1 MGKTIG
7 IDLGTTYSCMA
18 FVNADK
24 DGLVEVIKNKEGMT
38 TTPSVVYFGEDGSI
52 VAGAVAKSSIAME
65 PERCIERIKT
75 KMGTDYR
82 FFLDDKE
89 HSPEFISACILKKMK
104 ADAEEFFGE
113 EVTDAVI
120 TVPAYF
126 GFKEKTATETA
137 GKIAGLNVLQ
147 VINEPTAAAVDYA
160 LSLNGVEDGK
170 RTVLVY
176 DLGGGT
182 FDITL
187 MELQFVGGEV
197 TSLQVLTSDG
207 NHQLGGKNW
216 DDKLAELCTERF
228 CEQNPDLSADELVES
243 EDMNEFN
250 TKIEDIKKMLSDRDS
265 YPVKMHIE
273 GQKARFDVTVDDF
286 NQATED
292 LLGETIDLTNSVLQ
306 RKNLTPAD
314 INEIILVGGSTR
326 MRQVKQRLTDEYNI
340 HLVQYNPDEAVARGA
355 AFVANSRVRIPDA
368 EEMVKCN
375 GCGYEGLWATY
386 VTDAQGNIC
395 CPQCGGVVKKSDTPQ
410 PDPDPTVQVPQ
421 PEPVVIG
428 FGIPGGAGGTIDPI
442 DVTNKTYGIEVV
454 GDKISNVLIKDTP
467 LPADMTGNFST
478 SCTNQKSLVISV
490 HETECYD
497 KTIVGVDNGNKIAEF
512 VVEITEDLPKGAP
525 INVTFKLDNGGI
537 LTLLVENVTTGQIY
551 PFEIRIEG
559 CVSKEEIEE
568 LTDKLAAVEF

>member
-18 FVNADK
+18 FVNNDK

-38 TTPSVVYFGEDGSI
+38 TTPSVVYFGEDESI

-82 FFLDDKE
+82 FFLDEKE

-113 EVTDAVI
+113 TVTDAVI

-187 MELQFVGGEV
+187 MELQFAGGEI

-228 CEQNPDLSADELVES
+228 CEQNPDLNADELAES
-243 EDMNEFN
+243 EDMNEFS
-250 TKIEDIKKMLSDRDS
+250 TKIEDIKKMLTDRDS
-265 YPVKMHIE
+265 YPVKMRIE
-273 GQKARFDVTVDDF
+273 GHKAQFDVTIEDF
-286 NQATED
+286 NRITED

-306 RKNLTPAD
+306 RKNLTPSD

-326 MRQVKQRLTDEYNI
+326 MRQVKERLTAEYNI
-340 HLVQYNPDEAVARGA
+340 PLVQYNPDEAVARGA
-355 AFVANSRVRIPDA
+355 AFVANSRVRIPED
-368 EEMVKCN
+368 EDLVKCN

-386 VTDAQGNIC
+386 VTDEQGNIC
-395 CPQCGGVVKKSDTPQ
+395 CPQCGGIVKKNPNAQASE
-410 PDPDPTVQVPQ
+410 DPAQNTDVQ
-421 PEPVVIG
+421 EEIG
-428 FGIPGGAGGTIDPI
+428 FGIPGGTGSIDPI

-467 LPADMTGNFST
+467 LPADITGKFST
-478 SCTNQKSLVISV
+478 ACTNQKSLVISV

-497 KTIVGVDNGNKIAEF
+497 KVIDGVDNGNKIAEF
-512 VVEITEDLPKGAP
+512 VIDITDDLPKGAP
-525 INVTFKLDNGGI
+525 INVTFKLDKGGI